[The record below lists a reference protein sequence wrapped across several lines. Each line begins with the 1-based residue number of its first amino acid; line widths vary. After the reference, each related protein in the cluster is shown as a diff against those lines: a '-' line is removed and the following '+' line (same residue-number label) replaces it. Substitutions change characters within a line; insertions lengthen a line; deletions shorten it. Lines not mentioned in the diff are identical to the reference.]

1 LLEKWS
7 ARGSPVAGVVV
18 EPIQGEGG
26 DNMASAD
33 FFQGLRDITIKVSG
47 SSIFLRAESV
57 NDSKAVVEMSII
69 VARLHFKLT

>member
-1 LLEKWS
+1 M
-7 ARGSPVAGVVV
+7 AGVVV

-69 VARLHFKLT
+69 VARLHFKLTWAQSAQV